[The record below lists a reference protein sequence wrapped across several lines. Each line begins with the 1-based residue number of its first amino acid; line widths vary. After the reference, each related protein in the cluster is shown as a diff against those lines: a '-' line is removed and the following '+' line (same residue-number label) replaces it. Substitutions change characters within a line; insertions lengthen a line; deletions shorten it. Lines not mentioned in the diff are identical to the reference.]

1 MANPNLGQ
9 IIANAWVAYVGGTPE
24 DNIFEDYWL
33 FEQFSKG
40 QGFKSFDG
48 GTTINGAID
57 YALNT
62 TVSSYTDTDT
72 ISTTRIDVFD
82 EYQFNWKEYAGNVVM
97 SYLEEAKNQGSG
109 RKFDLLEGKLEN
121 LKMTLQKTL
130 NDDLFSDGTGNSS
143 KTIGGLQSIV
153 ATAPTSGTVGG
164 INRATFTF
172 WRNQQTSGAKT
183 TTQFD
188 NLRASMRSI
197 YNLCGSGVDATH
209 PTFAVTDRTT
219 FEGYEGLL
227 VANERYMDKKSGD
240 AGFKN
245 EVLQF
250 KDIMFAYDKSTSLT
264 AGNVYFLNT
273 KFLKLGYQKGFWMKG
288 RPSVAPANQ
297 TIEVFTVMCI
307 CNLYSSNPRR
317 LGVVTS
323 ATS

>member
-1 MANPNLGQ
+1 MAVPNLGQ
-9 IIANAWVAYVGGTPE
+9 IVANAWVAYVGGDPE
-24 DNIFEDYWL
+24 DNIFEDYWM
-33 FEQFSKG
+33 FNQFSKG
-40 QGFKSFDG
+40 KGFKSFDG

-97 SYLEEAKNQGSG
+97 SYLEEAKNQGSA
-109 RKFDLLEGKLEN
+109 RKFNLLEGKLEN
-121 LKMTLQKTL
+121 LNKSLQKQL
-130 NDDLFSDGTGNSS
+130 NDDMFGDGTGNNS
-143 KTIGGLQSIV
+143 KAIGGLALLVS
-153 ATAPTSGTVGG
+153 ATPTTGSVGG
-164 INRATFTF
+164 INRATFSF
-172 WRNQQTSGAKT
+172 WRNQQASGAKT

-197 YNLCGSGVDATH
+197 YNLCSAGIDDTQPS
-209 PTFAVTDRTT
+209 FALTDRTT

-227 VANERYMDKKSGD
+227 VANERYTDKKAGD

-245 EVLQF
+245 SVLTF
-250 KDIMFAYDKSTSLT
+250 KDIMIAYDKSPSLT
-264 AGNVYFLNT
+264 AGSLYFLNT
-273 KFLKLGYQKGFWMKG
+273 KYLKLAYQKGFWMKG

-297 TIEVFTVMCI
+297 TIEVFTVMSI
-307 CNLYSSNPRR
+307 CNLYTSNPRR

-323 ATS
+323 TTS